1 MFKIDK
7 LKKIYKSIN
16 SKNFDLKNE
25 LAKCRKEYDLNPEY
39 LYLMGLFL
47 SSEKRA
53 YLAIDTLILSL
64 KIDHDEIFLLK
75 KNYEKSSQELINE
88 KINLLI
94 KLFNETSNLK
104 LIEISNKF
112 KDNND
117 ISHVLDLFQNI
128 MPGIKLKNKY

>member
-16 SKNFDLKNE
+16 SENFNLKNE
-25 LAKCRKEYDLNPEY
+25 LSKCRKEYDLNPEY

-75 KNYEKSSQELINE
+75 KNYDKCSDELIKE

-94 KLFNETSNLK
+94 KLFNEIDNLK
-104 LIEISNKF
+104 LIELSNNF
-112 KDNND
+112 RGTEGIIN
-117 ISHVLDLFQNI
+117 VLNLLKTS
-128 MPGIKLKNKY
+128 MPGINLKK